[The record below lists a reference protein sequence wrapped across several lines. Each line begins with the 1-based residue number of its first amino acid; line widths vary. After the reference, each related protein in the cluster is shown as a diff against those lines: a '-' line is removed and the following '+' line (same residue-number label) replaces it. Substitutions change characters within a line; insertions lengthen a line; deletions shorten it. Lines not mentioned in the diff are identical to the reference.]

1 MSADFSRVSIV
12 LAQALEAALNQAMH
26 LDLEEGQ
33 ALEALPTSV
42 ITLQIDP
49 LKTPFY
55 CLLNEQQISVQS
67 HLNGPADASIQGGI
81 SDWLALNQEHP
92 KLEVFQLSGDQELAE
107 RFLKA
112 LAAIE
117 IDWEEHLASLTGD
130 LIAFKIGHG
139 VRSYIDLKRR
149 QRDYIQQAIKEYLQ
163 FEIEA
168 VPTKSQV
175 QHFNQDVQELSQQL
189 DALEARINQLN

>member
-33 ALEALPTSV
+33 ALKALPPAV
-42 ITLQIDP
+42 IALQINP

-55 CLLNEQQISVQS
+55 CLLNEQQISVQT
-67 HLNGPADASIQGGI
+67 HLSGSADANIQGGI
-81 SDWLALNQEHP
+81 SDWLALAEDHP
-92 KLEVFQLSGDQELAE
+92 KLDVFQLSGDSDLAQ

-112 LAAIE
+112 LTAIE

-130 LIAFKIGHG
+130 LIAFKVGHG
-139 VRSYIDLKRR
+139 VRSYLGLKRR
-149 QRDYIQQAIKEYLQ
+149 QRDYIQQTVKEYLQ

-175 QHFNQDVQELSQQL
+175 QHFNQDVTELSRQL
-189 DALEARINQLN
+189 DELEARINKLN